1 MFSSAHPAPH
11 PTTPL
16 SAEGDTSFRGQT
28 SHHAFFPCAATSLL
42 YLLAFLPILQK
53 HKIGSMPSK
62 RMSPRTAGKGGDKAS
77 PATSTAEADTAESH
91 PRKDSEP
98 TASEYPIIEPASA
111 YDLSKDPIH
120 RYWAPDDPVVV
131 VPRHVAKFQRADEA
145 AVHLWPHNAK
155 KLGMVR
161 YIPPLTSEPL
171 AIASSIGITNADG
184 EWEYV
189 WFAFAYT

>member
-1 MFSSAHPAPH
+1 
-11 PTTPL
+11 
-16 SAEGDTSFRGQT
+16 
-28 SHHAFFPCAATSLL
+28 
-42 YLLAFLPILQK
+42 
-53 HKIGSMPSK
+53 MPSK
-62 RMSPRTAGKGGDKAS
+62 RTSARTAGKGGETALS
-77 PATSTAEADTAESH
+77 ATTVEVDPPQPH
-91 PRKDSEP
+91 PRKDFTPPQPQPTVYPTIEP
-98 TASEYPIIEPASA
+98 TSA

-120 RYWAPDDPVVV
+120 KHWAPDDPVVI